1 MKFHLCHG
9 AIALMLLGSAGMASA
24 QYSPEQNSPGQSSG
38 QNSKSNQ
45 NNRMSNQSS
54 SMSGQQALNLSQD
67 QKQTIWQ
74 AVSKQKSADSAP
86 ASFQPS
92 VGAQVPSQIKLHPLP
107 QTAAKQVPAAKNYQ
121 YAKLQNQVLLVDPAN
136 KTVVDIIS
144 Q

>member
-1 MKFHLCHG
+1 MKFHLRHG
-9 AIALMLLGSAGMASA
+9 AIALMLLGSVGVASA
-24 QYSPEQNSPGQSSG
+24 QYSPEQGAASQKSGQSGKGNQS
-38 QNSKSNQ
+38 SK
-45 NNRMSNQSS
+45 MSNQDP
-54 SMSGQQALNLSQD
+54 SMSGQQSLNLSDD

-74 AVSKQKSADSAP
+74 AVSRQKSADSAP
-86 ASFQPS
+86 ASFQPA

-107 QTAAKQVPAAKNYQ
+107 QNAAKQVPAAKNYQ